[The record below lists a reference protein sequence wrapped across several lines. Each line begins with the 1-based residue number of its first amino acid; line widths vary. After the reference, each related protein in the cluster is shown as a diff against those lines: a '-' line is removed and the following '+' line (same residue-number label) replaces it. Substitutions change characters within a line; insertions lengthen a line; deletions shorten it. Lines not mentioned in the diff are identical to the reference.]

1 MHIIE
6 RDIII
11 SGGGATGLSLALA
24 LAGATNLRIAVIE
37 SHQLQTADSHP
48 GFDSR
53 SVALAQNS
61 IQLLNKFGLG
71 SINPRSCPIRTIQ
84 VTDRGHL
91 GQTVLNA
98 ADYQFDVLGR
108 VAELHELGQCLHQH
122 LAAYDDKQLT
132 LFCPDSVAKI
142 EEHASHVEVTTTAG
156 KKLSAKLLVVAEGA
170 ESPTRSMLNIQ
181 VTRKP
186 YQQAAIIANVST
198 SKPHAYKAFERFT
211 DSGPLAMLPLNPEPG
226 KEQQNRCSLVWT
238 VNESDHQAIMKL
250 NDVEFLARLQAQ
262 LGFRL
267 GTLTQVGA
275 RVCYPLQLIRAN
287 QITAHRAVLVGNS
300 SQSLHPIA
308 GQGLNLALRDI
319 DCLYELIK
327 RYHSESR
334 DLGSYS
340 LLESYS
346 SNRQIDRNK
355 VIGLTDGLVRLFS
368 NEYGPLVVGRNLGL
382 AALNLFEP
390 LKASFADRAMGL
402 K

>member
-1 MHIIE
+1 MDIIE
-6 RDIII
+6 CDIII

-24 LAGATNLRIAVIE
+24 LAGATNLHIALIE
-37 SHQLQTADSHP
+37 SHHLQTANSHP

-61 IQLLNKFGLG
+61 IQLLDKYGLD
-71 SINPRSCPIRTIQ
+71 SINTLSCPIRTIQ
-84 VTDRGHL
+84 VTDKGHV

-108 VAELHELGQCLHQH
+108 VAELHELGQCLHQQ

-132 LFCPDSVAKI
+132 LLCPDSVAKL
-142 EEHASHVEVTTTAG
+142 EKHTSHIEVTTAAG

-170 ESPTRSMLNIQ
+170 ESPTRSMLDIQ
-181 VTRKP
+181 VTRRA
-186 YQQAAIIANVST
+186 YQQVAIIANVST
-198 SKPHAYKAFERFT
+198 SKPHSNKAFERFT

-226 KEQQNRCSLVWT
+226 KDRQNRCSLVWT
-238 VNESDHQAIMKL
+238 VSDSDYQAIMKL
-250 NDVEFLARLQAQ
+250 NDVEFLARLQVQ
-262 LGFRL
+262 FGFRL
-267 GTLTQVGA
+267 GTLTKVGA

-287 QITAHRAVLVGNS
+287 QITAHRAILVGNT

-327 RYHSESR
+327 RYHNEGR
-334 DLGSYS
+334 DLGCYS
-340 LLESYS
+340 LLQSYS
-346 SNRQIDRNK
+346 RNRTIDRDK

-368 NEYGPLVVGRNLGL
+368 NQYWPLVAGRNLGL
-382 AALNLFEP
+382 AALNVLEP